1 MIVRFVLGLALV
13 AGVLALIDLGTHE
26 GPLVVVIAACCGI
39 WGHRLRRSG
48 G

>member
-1 MIVRFVLGLALV
+1 MIVRFVVGLAVV
-13 AGVLALIDLGTHE
+13 AGVLTVIDLATHE
-26 GPLVVVIAACCGI
+26 GPLVIVIALCCGI